1 MPLAPGLFMRF
12 VTRPDGRLATV
23 VVRRRR
29 SPPPTAGVGV
39 APQPAGTV
47 QEKPYRLRSVQACDM
62 MVTTEF
68 SCPVARALAVL
79 GGRGRRVGDDGAGL
93 ARRRGQPLRML
104 GGAERG
110 RLGGGGRTA

>member
-47 QEKPYRLRSVQACDM
+47 QETPYRLRSVPACDM
-62 MVTTEF
+62 MVTTAF
-68 SCPVARALAVL
+68 SPPVARSMAVPGGRARRFVDHVLALA
-79 GGRGRRVGDDGAGL
+79 GRRTPQH
-93 ARRRGQPLRML
+93 ARM
-104 GGAERG
+104 A
-110 RLGGGGRTA
+110 